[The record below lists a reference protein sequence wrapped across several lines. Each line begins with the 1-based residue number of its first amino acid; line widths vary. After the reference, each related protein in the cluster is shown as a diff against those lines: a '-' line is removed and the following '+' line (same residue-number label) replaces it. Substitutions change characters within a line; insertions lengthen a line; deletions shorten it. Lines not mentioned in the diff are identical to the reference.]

1 MRGRKID
8 LEFVSKYI
16 VNCVNNGTTNSDDI
30 RHLALSEI
38 NDIDKKIKEVEDLK
52 KMRSKLFDVTITLNR
67 FEEKTSPI
75 DFFDIKNKKISFDII
90 NNFSGS
96 ELSLSYLLNN
106 ISESKDEILFSIK
119 QLISSNV
126 ILSWKKNNETYFNCS
141 INFNLFKNFLIEN
154 YPMVLY

>member
-30 RHLALSEI
+30 RYLALSEI

-67 FEEKTSPI
+67 FEEKISPI

-106 ISESKDEILFSIK
+106 IPESKEEILFSIK

-126 ILSWKKNNETYFNCS
+126 ILSWKKNNETYFNYS
-141 INFNLFKNFLIEN
+141 FNFNLFKKFLIEN

>member
-30 RHLALSEI
+30 RYLALSEI

>member
-1 MRGRKID
+1 
-8 LEFVSKYI
+8 
-16 VNCVNNGTTNSDDI
+16 
-30 RHLALSEI
+30 
-38 NDIDKKIKEVEDLK
+38 
-52 KMRSKLFDVTITLNR
+52 MRSNLFDVTITLNR
-67 FEEKTSPI
+67 FEGKTSPI